1 MNQHSRTHIN
11 LKLLL
16 TSLVASVSIFSSVAN
31 AQQSKEIKFKKTVI
45 TTDFFS
51 EGAGVG
57 DLNNDGKI
65 DIVAGAFWYEA
76 PNWTK
81 HEVYTPGKFDYNTGY
96 SDSFLNYV
104 MDVDQDGWLDYIRVD
119 FPGEAAV
126 WYQNP
131 KNSAVH
137 WKAYPLYSSVGNESP
152 RFVDVNGDGRIDV
165 LCNDSKG
172 GKIIWLESPKI
183 KGRTEWTPHV
193 ISDVKDRGTH
203 QFTHGLG
210 FGDMNKD
217 GKKDVVIKSGWWES
231 PKNPEQNNWT
241 WHPADL
247 GEDAS
252 QMYIMDL
259 DKDGDMDVISSSAHA
274 YGLWW
279 HEQVIDAQGNIS
291 WKHHDIFNT
300 FSQNHGL
307 GLVDINKDGN
317 PDLVTGKRF
326 WAHMGHDP
334 GEREPAVLYW
344 FEYKPGKVPS
354 WTPHLIDSDSGNG
367 LQTNAVDINKDKL
380 IDIVVANKKGIFLFE
395 QIKNK

>member
-1 MNQHSRTHIN
+1 MNRIN
-11 LKLLL
+11 YKMIAAGLL
-16 TSLVASVSIFSSVAN
+16 AVSALYGGFATAQKSS
-31 AQQSKEIKFKKTVI
+31 ELKFKKTVI
-45 TTDFFS
+45 STDFFS
-51 EGAGVG
+51 EGSGVG
-57 DLNNDGKI
+57 DLNKDGKM

-81 HEVYTPGKFDYNTGY
+81 HEVYQPGKFDFNTGY
-96 SDSFLNYV
+96 SDSFLNHV

-131 KNSAVH
+131 KNSGGH
-137 WKAYPLYSSVGNESP
+137 WKAFPLYASVGNESP
-152 RFVDVNGDGRIDV
+152 RFVDVDGDGRIDL

-172 GKIIWLESPKI
+172 NKMVWLESPKK
-183 KGRTEWTPHV
+183 KGDTEWTAHV

-217 GKKDVVIKSGWWES
+217 GRKDVVIRNGWWES
-231 PKNPEQNNWT
+231 PADPKQSNWT
-241 WHPADL
+241 WHEADL

-252 QMYIMDL
+252 QMYVMDL
-259 DKDGDMDVISSSAHA
+259 DQDGDMDVISSSAHA
-274 YGLWW
+274 YGIWW
-279 HEQVIDAQGNIS
+279 HEQVVDADGAVS
-291 WKHHDIFNT
+291 WKHHEILKS
-300 FSQNHGL
+300 FSQTHGL
-307 GLVDINKDGN
+307 GLVDMNKDGK

-326 WAHMGHDP
+326 WAHQGHDP

-367 LQTNAVDINKDKL
+367 LQTNAVDMNKDKL
-380 IDIVVANKKGIFLFE
+380 IDIVVANKKGVFYFE
-395 QIKNK
+395 QLKK

>member
-1 MNQHSRTHIN
+1 MNMNRIN
-11 LKLLL
+11 YKVIAAGLLAL
-16 TSLVASVSIFSSVAN
+16 SGLCGSDAI
-31 AQQSKEIKFKKTVI
+31 AQKKMKELKFKKTVI
-45 TTDFFS
+45 STDFFS

-57 DLNNDGKI
+57 DLNKDGKM

-81 HEVYTPGKFDYNTGY
+81 HEVYKPGKFDFNTGY
-96 SDSFLNYV
+96 SDSFLNHV

-131 KNSAVH
+131 KNSGEH
-137 WKAYPLYSSVGNESP
+137 WKAFPLYPSVGNESP
-152 RFVDVNGDGRIDV
+152 LFVDVDGDGRVDL

-172 GKIIWLESPKI
+172 NKMVWLESPKT
-183 KGRTEWTPHV
+183 KGATDWTVHV

-210 FGDMNKD
+210 FGDVNKD
-217 GKKDVVIKSGWWES
+217 GRKDVVIRHGWWEAPAD
-231 PKNPEQNNWT
+231 PKQSNWA
-241 WHPADL
+241 WHAADL

-252 QMYIMDL
+252 QMYVMDL

-274 YGLWW
+274 YGIWW
-279 HEQVIDAQGNIS
+279 HEQVVDASGGVT
-291 WKHHDIFNT
+291 WKHHEILKT
-300 FSQNHGL
+300 FSQTHGL
-307 GLVDINKDGN
+307 GLVDMNKDGN

-326 WAHMGHDP
+326 WAHQGHDP

-367 LQTNAVDINKDKL
+367 LQTNAMDMNKDKL
-380 IDIVVANKKGIFLFE
+380 IDIVVVNKKGVFYFE
-395 QIKNK
+395 QLKK